1 MVCGME
7 GMASLDGWGRPMSI
21 DALARTLIQSAPSAV
36 VALDTDGNVTMLN
49 GHAQRLLGCDLE
61 TALGMPYA
69 QVFGTSLSHRL
80 IGLFMRSTRDG
91 DSTLPHLVRANL
103 PSGRRVELRASTG
116 PIRSD
121 AGDVV
126 GVLFV
131 ADEDVATPEASAGQ
145 AAVTERL
152 RAALHR
158 YLGDNI
164 ASIVE
169 QRPSFIGVGGVKQQV
184 SVIHADIRGY
194 TTVAEALPPEDTA
207 LLLLKYHG
215 RAVEALQREG
225 ATLDRFIGDSV
236 LAMWNAPSLRDDHVR
251 AALRGAL
258 ALQEAA
264 RSVGQEL
271 AYGIGVHTGEAI
283 VGNVGNESFLNY
295 TAVGD
300 TVNVA
305 ARLQAAAGPGEV
317 ICTEQVLADAG
328 EGIRSVSLGAIEVK
342 GRRDRVI
349 AHRIEG
355 ISEVG
360 ASS

>member
-1 MVCGME
+1 
-7 GMASLDGWGRPMSI
+7 MSI

-36 VALDTDGNVTMLN
+36 VTLDSDGNITMLN
-49 GHAQRLLGCDLE
+49 ANAQQLLDCNLEAALGRPYREVFGESLAHRLL
-61 TALGMPYA
+61 
-69 QVFGTSLSHRL
+69 
-80 IGLFMRSTRDG
+80 GLFMRSTRDG
-91 DSTLPHLVRANL
+91 DSTTPHFVRATL
-103 PSGRRVELRASTG
+103 PNGRRVELRASTG
-116 PIRSD
+116 PIRTET
-121 AGDVV
+121 GDMV

-131 ADEDVATPEASAGQ
+131 ADEDQATDEAVAGQ

-164 ASIVE
+164 AAIVE
-169 QRPSFIGVGGVKQQV
+169 QRPSFIGVGGIRQDV

-194 TTVAEALPPEDTA
+194 TTVAEALSPEETTM
-207 LLLLKYHG
+207 LLLKYHG

-236 LAMWNAPSLRDDHVR
+236 LAMWNAPSPRQDHVR

-258 ALQEAA
+258 ALQSASRA
-264 RSVGQEL
+264 VGKEL
-271 AYGIGVHTGEAI
+271 AYGIGVHTGEAV

-305 ARLQAAAGPGEV
+305 ARLQAAAAAGEV
-317 ICTEQVLADAG
+317 ICTEQVLAAAG
-328 EGIRSVSLGAIEVK
+328 EGVRSVSLGAIEVK
-342 GRRDRVI
+342 GRRHRVQ

-355 ISEVG
+355 ITEVEG
-360 ASS
+360 LS

>member
-1 MVCGME
+1 
-7 GMASLDGWGRPMSI
+7 MSI

-36 VALDTDGNVTMLN
+36 VTLDSDGNVTMLN
-49 GHAQRLLGCDLE
+49 GRAQQLLDCNLE
-61 TALGMPYA
+61 AALGRPYRE
-69 QVFGTSLSHRL
+69 VFGDSLAHRVL
-80 IGLFMRSTRDG
+80 GLFMRSTRDG
-91 DSTLPHLVRANL
+91 DSTKPHFVRASL
-103 PSGRRVELRASTG
+103 PNGRRVELRASTG
-116 PIRSD
+116 PIRTD
-121 AGDVV
+121 TGDVV

-131 ADEDVATPEASAGQ
+131 ADEDPATGEAIEGQ

-169 QRPSFIGVGGVKQQV
+169 QRPSFIGVGGVRQQV
-184 SVIHADIRGY
+184 SIIHADIRGY
-194 TTVAEALPPEDTA
+194 TTVAEALPPEETA
-207 LLLLKYHG
+207 VLLLKYHG
-215 RAVEALQREG
+215 RAVEALQSEG

-236 LAMWNAPSLRDDHVR
+236 LAMWNAPSPREDHVR

-258 ALQEAA
+258 ALQRAA
-264 RSVGQEL
+264 RAVGQEL
-271 AYGIGVHTGEAI
+271 AYGIGVHTGEAV

-305 ARLQAAAGPGEV
+305 ARLQASAAAGEV
-317 ICTEQVLADAG
+317 ICTEQVLVAAG
-328 EGIRSVSLGAIEVK
+328 EGIRSVPLGAIEVK
-342 GRRDRVI
+342 GRRDRVQ

-355 ISEVG
+355 ITEAEG
-360 ASS
+360 LP

>member
-1 MVCGME
+1 
-7 GMASLDGWGRPMSI
+7 MSI
-21 DALARTLIQSAPSAV
+21 DALARTLIQTAPSAV
-36 VALDTDGNVTMLN
+36 VTLDSSGNITMLN
-49 GHAQRLLGCDLE
+49 AHAQQLLDCNLEAALGRPYREVFGESLAHRLL
-61 TALGMPYA
+61 
-69 QVFGTSLSHRL
+69 
-80 IGLFMRSTRDG
+80 GLFMRSTREG
-91 DSTLPHLVRANL
+91 DSTVPHFVRASL
-103 PSGRRVELRASTG
+103 PNGRRVSLRASTG
-116 PIRSD
+116 PIRTD
-121 AGDVV
+121 TGDVV

-131 ADEDVATPEASAGQ
+131 ADEDQETSEAIAGQ

-169 QRPSFIGVGGVKQQV
+169 QRPSFIGVGGVRQEV

-194 TTVAEALPPEDTA
+194 TTIAEALPPEETA
-207 LLLLKYHG
+207 VLLLKYHG

-236 LAMWNAPSLRDDHVR
+236 LAMWNAPSPRKDHVR

-258 ALQEAA
+258 ALQTAA
-264 RSVGQEL
+264 QAVGQEL
-271 AYGIGVHTGEAI
+271 AYGIGVHTGQAV

-300 TVNVA
+300 TVNIA

-317 ICTEQVLADAG
+317 ICTEQVLIAAG
-328 EGIRSVSLGAIEVK
+328 EGVRSVPLGAIEVK
-342 GRRDRVI
+342 GRRDLVD

-355 ISEVG
+355 ITEAEGLS
-360 ASS
+360 